1 MRIVAQ
7 RVSRAR
13 VTVEGCETGA
23 IGPGFVLLVGFGK
36 DDTEDELAFWADK
49 CIHLRVFPDSEGKLN
64 RSLTDVSGEILAIS
78 QFTLYGDVKKGRRP
92 SFTEAAT
99 PDMAEALYNRFLSML
114 RERGVRVSTGR
125 FGARMEVEI
134 HNSGPVTLILER

>member
-1 MRIVAQ
+1 
-7 RVSRAR
+7 
-13 VTVEGCETGA
+13 VTVGGCETGA
-23 IGPGFVLLVGFGK
+23 IGPGLVLLVGFGQ

-64 RSLTDVSGEILAIS
+64 RSLTDVNGEVLAIS

-92 SFTEAAT
+92 SFTGAAR
-99 PDMAEALYNRFLSML
+99 PDIAEALYDRFVSML
-114 RERGVRVSTGR
+114 REHGVRVRTGR
-125 FGARMEVEI
+125 FGAMMEVEI